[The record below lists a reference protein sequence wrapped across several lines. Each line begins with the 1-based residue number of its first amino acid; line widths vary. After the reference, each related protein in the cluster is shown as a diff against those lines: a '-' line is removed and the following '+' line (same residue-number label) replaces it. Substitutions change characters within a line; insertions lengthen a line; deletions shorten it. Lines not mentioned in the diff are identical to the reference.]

1 MLLLSKGEGMEASPG
16 VTLNKA
22 EMAKRLKVSLPTLTN
37 WLDRW
42 PDFPIVDRGTNGKS
56 WRFDPH
62 AVFDFLAERQEEEQ
76 RKSAGRDE
84 QLERLQLQFDELF
97 EPEDQPRSLG
107 TVPAKEQIDIW
118 RLREL
123 KRKEAERCGKLVVA
137 EQLQDMFSSAFAT
150 LSRDTS
156 MFLRRLAREQ
166 DWPEAVLRKA
176 EADLADMQRK
186 SVTAVLDT
194 LKQEPDTDHE
204 RQLHLA

>member
-1 MLLLSKGEGMEASPG
+1 MEASPG

>member
-1 MLLLSKGEGMEASPG
+1 MEASPV

-42 PDFPIVDRGTNGKS
+42 PDFPFVDRGTNGKS

-97 EPEDQPRSLG
+97 EPEEQPRSLG
-107 TVPAKEQIDIW
+107 TVSAKEQIDIW

-123 KRKEAERCGKLVVA
+123 KRREAERCGKLVVA

-150 LSRDTS
+150 LSRDTGV
-156 MFLRRLAREQ
+156 FLRRLAREQ
-166 DWPEAVLRKA
+166 DWPDAVLRKA
-176 EADLADMQRK
+176 EADLADVQRK

-194 LKQEPDTDHE
+194 LKQEADTDHE

>member
-1 MLLLSKGEGMEASPG
+1 MEAHEA

-22 EMAKRLKVSLPTLTN
+22 QMAKRLKVSLPTLTN
-37 WLDRW
+37 WIDRW
-42 PDFPIVDRGTNGKS
+42 PDFPADHRGTNGKS

-62 AVFDFLAERQEEEQ
+62 AVFDFLAARREEEE
-76 RKSAGRDE
+76 KATIGRDE
-84 QLERLQLQFDELF
+84 KLMELQLQFDDLF
-97 EPEDQPRSLG
+97 AEEEQPARSG
-107 TVPAKEQIDIW
+107 FVSTKEQIDIW

>member
-118 RLREL
+118 RLRDL
-123 KRKEAERCGKLVVA
+123 KRKEAERCGKLVIA
-137 EQLQDMFSSAFAT
+137 DQMQDMMATAFAM
-150 LSRDTS
+150 LARDTGA
-156 MFLRRLAREQ
+156 FLRQLARDQ
-166 DWPEAVLRKA
+166 SWPDAVLRQA
-176 EADLADMQRK
+176 ESRLKDVQLK
-186 SVTAVLDT
+186 SVNSVLT
-194 LKQEPDTDHE
+194 MLKQDTDTEHE
-204 RQLHLA
+204 RQLHLT